1 MAVTAFS
8 PINAP
13 GYPSK
18 SDAQKKLNLF
28 DEPVI
33 VELSEKYEKTP
44 A

>member
-18 SDAQKKLNLF
+18 SDAQKKLSLF
-28 DEPVI
+28 DELVI
-33 VELSEKYEKTP
+33 VELSQKY
-44 A
+44 